1 MSTEDMG
8 QAGSTDPVFRTVKR
22 GFDPEQVLDYLR
34 SLSERVQG
42 LEGQLE
48 RAQRDLSETRRR
60 ASEPTDPYEGVSAH
74 VAALLRG
81 FDEEVE
87 RARAKAEADAG
98 RIQAEAKAKADLEIE
113 QVRGEAERLRLEQ
126 ERLRNASSEGLRSMR
141 DHMARSLLE
150 IEAALGSA
158 PPDSPGGTPTGTPTE
173 GPVMV
178 LPEDDERAAAGI
190 SVPNPPTEAG

>member
-1 MSTEDMG
+1 MATGDMG
-8 QAGSTDPVFRTVKR
+8 QTGPADPVFRTVKR

-34 SLSERVQG
+34 GLGERVQG
-42 LEGQLE
+42 LEGQLGQAHRE
-48 RAQRDLSETRRR
+48 LSEARRQ
-60 ASEPTDPYEGVSAH
+60 ASEPSDPYAGVSAH
-74 VAALLRG
+74 VTALLRG
-81 FDEEVE
+81 FDEEVD
-87 RARAKAEADAG
+87 RARTKAEADAG
-98 RIQAEAKAKADLEIE
+98 RIQAEAKARADLELE
-113 QVRGEAERLRLEQ
+113 QARGEAERIRVEQ
-126 ERLRNASSEGLRSMR
+126 ERLRDASSEGLRSMR

-158 PPDSPGGTPTGTPTE
+158 PPDSPGTPGE

>member
-1 MSTEDMG
+1 MPDGGPT
-8 QAGSTDPVFRTVKR
+8 GSADPVFRTVKR

-34 SLSERVQG
+34 GLGERVRG

-48 RAQRDLSETRRR
+48 QAHRELSEARRHD
-60 ASEPTDPYEGVSAH
+60 AGPGDPYAGVSAH

-81 FDEEVE
+81 FDEEVD

-98 RIQAEAKAKADLEIE
+98 RIQAEAKAKAELEIE
-113 QVRGEAERLRLEQ
+113 QARGEAERVRAEQ
-126 ERLRNASSEGLRSMR
+126 ERLRDASSQGLRSMR

-150 IEAALGSA
+150 IEAALESA
-158 PPDSPGGTPTGTPTE
+158 PSSPSTGPSAQ

-178 LPEDDERAAAGI
+178 LPEDEEPASAGA
-190 SVPNPPTEAG
+190 SMPNPPTDAG